1 MARENSFSAKTQGS
15 EGNKGGIAMSNRGKK
30 ILALGV
36 AAAMAFSM
44 AACGSTSDT
53 SQSSDTSASTD
64 TSSTSTDTSASTD
77 TSSADEG
84 KVLNIC
90 VWNNEFPNR
99 MKDHYPGFEAAD
111 PEDSTKGGKIGDVTV
126 NFIVTDNQGGQYQ
139 TKLDEKLGAQDSA
152 AADDKVDMFLVE
164 ADYARKYV
172 DADANVAMPL
182 EDLGITA
189 DDLSK
194 QYKYTQDIV
203 SDANGKIRGT
213 SWQACSAG
221 LIYNRAIAKQVL
233 GSDDPTAVQEAVKD
247 WATFNETAEKMKA
260 ANYKMTS
267 TVGDTFRVYSN
278 NISGP
283 WVQDG
288 KIVVD
293 PNCKQWV
300 DDSKKLVDE
309 GLTTTNDLWTDE
321 WKAGFQAPGDVFCYF
336 GPAWL
341 INFSMGNDPSKE
353 DDGSIAHAGGWG
365 LCNGPQGYYWGG
377 SWICAAVGTDNASLV
392 KDIML
397 KMTTDND
404 VMKSIATADSDCVNN
419 KEVLAELASSDEGNN
434 AVLGGQNPYQQLA
447 DGAEKVDMSNT
458 TQYDQACVEDFQ
470 SSMMNYFNGNATYDE
485 ALQQFY
491 KSVMEKHPEL
501 TPAE

>member
-1 MARENSFSAKTQGS
+1 MK
-15 EGNKGGIAMSNRGKK
+15 NRTKR
-30 ILALGV
+30 ILALGL
-36 AAAMAFSM
+36 AAAMTFSL
-44 AACGSTSDT
+44 AACGS
-53 SQSSDTSASTD
+53 SSD
-64 TSSTSTDTSASTD
+64 SSSD
-77 TSSADEG
+77 SSAKTDSETEKTDDSSAGDEG

-111 PEDSTKGGKIGDVTV
+111 PDDATKGGKIGDVTV

-139 TKLDEKLGAQDSA
+139 TKLDEKLTAQASA
-152 AADDKVDMFLVE
+152 SDDDKVDMFLVE

-172 DADANVAMPL
+172 DADANVAMSL

-203 SDANGKIRGT
+203 SDADGKIRGT

-233 GSDDPTAVQEAVKD
+233 GSDDPAAVQDAVKD
-247 WATFNETAEKMKA
+247 WSAFNATAEKMKA
-260 ANYKMTS
+260 ANFKMTS

-283 WVQDG
+283 WVQDN

-293 PNCKQWV
+293 KNCKQWV

-321 WKAGFQAPGDVFCYF
+321 WKAGFQAPGDVF
-336 GPAWL
+336 
-341 INFSMGNDPSKE
+341 
-353 DDGSIAHAGGWG
+353 
-365 LCNGPQGYYWGG
+365 
-377 SWICAAVGTDNASLV
+377 
-392 KDIML
+392 
-397 KMTTDND
+397 
-404 VMKSIATADSDCVNN
+404 
-419 KEVLAELASSDEGNN
+419 
-434 AVLGGQNPYQQLA
+434 
-447 DGAEKVDMSNT
+447 
-458 TQYDQACVEDFQ
+458 
-470 SSMMNYFNGNATYDE
+470 
-485 ALQQFY
+485 
-491 KSVMEKHPEL
+491 
-501 TPAE
+501 